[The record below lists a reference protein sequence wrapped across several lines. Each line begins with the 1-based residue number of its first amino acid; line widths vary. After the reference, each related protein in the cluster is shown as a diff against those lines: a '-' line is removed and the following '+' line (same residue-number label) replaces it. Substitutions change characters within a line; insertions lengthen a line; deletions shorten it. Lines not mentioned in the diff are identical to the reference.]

1 MYQWGNHLLEK
12 NKSYVEKDYADS
24 FNSQVNRH
32 YQANSIFVHKEAIN
46 EFINLTR
53 YAFKPVLQIKEVM
66 RSEKKKI
73 MTL

>member
-46 EFINLTR
+46 EFINLTS